1 MPHQLLPEGFAKTLQ
16 DAVKHFWLRRSDDS
30 GPIKQGGTRD
40 QVTSGKNL
48 TAFAD
53 LVTALCLHC
62 GLPAH
67 CVHLGSTGP
76 VLPGWFRA
84 TKAWDVLV
92 IHEGRLLA
100 AVEFKSQVGSFG
112 NNFNNRSEESIGVAH
127 DFWTAHEYALFRPT
141 GEHATQPP
149 PADPRPPFVGWMM
162 LCEESD
168 KSTGKISPRSPHFP
182 ADDAFAAA
190 SYLDRYRILCERMM
204 YKKLY
209 TRAAL
214 LVSEPIQGR
223 RTGAFHHLSEAT
235 SAHAFFT
242 ALAAHLLAETCCA
255 R

>member
-1 MPHQLLPEGFAKTLQ
+1 MQHQLLPEGFAKTLQ

-53 LVTALCLHC
+53 LVVTLVQHC
-62 GLPAH
+62 GLPGTS
-67 CVHLGSTGP
+67 VQFGSTGP

-84 TKAWDVLV
+84 TKAWDVLIV
-92 IHEGRLLA
+92 HEGRLLA

-141 GEHATQPP
+141 GEQAAGHP
-149 PADPRPPFVGWMM
+149 PADPRPPFVGWLM
-162 LCEESD
+162 LCERSER
-168 KSTGKISPRSPHFP
+168 STASIRPRSPNFP
-182 ADDAFAAA
+182 TDPAFDVA

-214 LVSEPIQGR
+214 LVSEPAEGR

-242 ALAAHLLAETCCA
+242 ALAAHLLAETCA
-255 R
+255 AQ